1 MLSRGDTLLRM
12 TRVLVDPGLVRREVE
27 GFAFPLGVYPVGA
40 LAPKPGFVLEFEPA
54 DEAEP
59 FLSGGG
65 PWGGFAGPGGSG
77 GPGGAGGPGGGEG
90 GWSGDSADAEE
101 EDAEP
106 EQWPD
111 RFMFDILVP
120 ATRVRA
126 LWKAAATLLPPRAFP
141 ILDVLGNDA
150 YREIDPYIAFE
161 MVGIERLYDG
171 IRWFEDWLF
180 EDGLVGFGA
189 MSLDPFVYL
198 FLDEHKILTIR
209 VSIEM
214 KDRVEKLL
222 TAMELEEVEEIV
234 GADAAEHEHTA
245 VLVPAREDNDA
256 LSVEEII
263 ERLRDLWS
271 LQLNI
276 DPTTNVDDNGKA
288 LGLTAWRCVVRCFR
302 EDPALPARYADV
314 LLVAG
319 SLDEAEQVAVDA
331 AASAQDPASPWAEI
345 TPVAQ
350 DRVTSEEMAR
360 LMQGHPGDATLD
372 SVGPRLVEWLDLPPT
387 PEPEPGTRPRP
398 HPQGEP
404 RTGDPK
410 APEDAQPDSESD
422 QQTGDQTG
430 GQTEDQSG
438 DGNDETKPGSEDG
451 PDSKA
456 P

>member
-1 MLSRGDTLLRM
+1 M
-12 TRVLVDPGLVRREVE
+12 TRVLVDSRLVRREVE
-27 GFAFPLGVYPVGA
+27 GFAFPLGVYPVGP
-40 LAPKPGFVLEFEPA
+40 LTPKPGFVLEFEPA

-65 PWGGFAGPGGSG
+65 GWSGPGSGPGGS
-77 GPGGAGGPGGGEG
+77 
-90 GWSGDSADAEE
+90 WSGDASDSD
-101 EDAEP
+101 EDQGDP

-120 ATRVRA
+120 ATRVRS
-126 LWKAAATLLPPRAFP
+126 LWRAAATLLPPRVFP

-161 MVGIERLYDG
+161 PVGLERLYDG
-171 IRWFEDWLF
+171 LRWFEDWLF

-189 MSLDPFVYL
+189 MALDPFVYL

-209 VSIEM
+209 VAIEL

-222 TAMELEEVEEIV
+222 AAMELEEVEEIV

-276 DPTTNVDDNGKA
+276 DPTTNVDDNNRD

-302 EDPALPARYADV
+302 EDEGLPARYADV
-314 LLVAG
+314 LLVAS

-331 AASAQDPASPWAEI
+331 AAAAQDPTAPWAEI

-350 DRVTSEEMAR
+350 DRITPEEMAR
-360 LMQGHPGDATLD
+360 LMEGRPGDRSLD
-372 SVGPRLVEWLDLPPT
+372 SVGARLVEWLDLPPA
-387 PEPEPGTRPRP
+387 PDSEPGGRARP

-404 RTGDPK
+404 RTGDPRPGEQD
-410 APEDAQPDSESD
+410 AGEDTPDD
-422 QQTGDQTG
+422 ADNA
-430 GQTEDQSG
+430 
-438 DGNDETKPGSEDG
+438 NDETLPGTDDT
-451 PDSKA
+451 PDKDQ
-456 P
+456 